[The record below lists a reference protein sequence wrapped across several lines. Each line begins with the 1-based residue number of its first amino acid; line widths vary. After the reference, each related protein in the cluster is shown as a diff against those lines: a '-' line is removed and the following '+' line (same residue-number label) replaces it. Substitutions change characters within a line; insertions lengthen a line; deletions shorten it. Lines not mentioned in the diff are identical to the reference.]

1 MDKGRGPDQNLEK
14 RQGSEIPSLQKLEK
28 DKGLGKEGKP
38 LQNSK
43 KSTGSDVQ
51 SLRDLDGGR
60 YPEGV
65 LPQSLQSEKSSN
77 AGKGQP
83 LVPPRINSR

>member
-1 MDKGRGPDQNLEK
+1 MDKGRGSDQNLEK
-14 RQGSEIPSLQKLEK
+14 SQGSEIPSFQNLEK

-38 LQNSK
+38 LQNSE
-43 KSTGSDVQ
+43 KSTTSDVLLQ
-51 SLRDLDGGR
+51 DRDGGQ
-60 YPEGV
+60 YSEGV
-65 LPQSLQSEKSSN
+65 RPQSLLGEKSYN